1 MLPELV
7 ARPDSRIHHCNKP
20 VLNEE
25 DLHPLG
31 MYSLPEFIPD
41 GSNKGATVYVMDPV
55 GTMIKYGN
63 LGYAATIRRRVDSFP
78 YWCERFPH
86 IFRPALRE
94 HGATQAHGVIYQY
107 LRHIGMLHIHQVSA
121 ENQPATSESGQPVP
135 TERSQAAQSEVK

>member
-1 MLPELV
+1 MFSELV
-7 ARPDSRIHHCNKP
+7 ARPNSRIHDCNKP
-20 VLNEE
+20 VINEE

-41 GSNKGATVYVMDPV
+41 GSNKGATVYAMDPV
-55 GTMIKYGN
+55 GTVIKYGN

-94 HGATQAHGVIYQY
+94 HGATQAYGVIYQY
-107 LRHIGMLHIHQVSA
+107 LRHIGMLHIHQASSQ
-121 ENQPATSESGQPVP
+121 NLPATGEAGQPVAP
-135 TERSQAAQSEVK
+135 EGSQAVQSEVK